1 MRGLTQEQTTKL
13 KSYQSNKEILK
24 LAKERGAELTDGQL
38 KAVNGGNYISNPTYP
53 NFHQKVSYES
63 WRSDC
68 WYDYLI
74 ADIISMIIPWD
85 IIVNNKK
92 GEH

>member
-38 KAVNGGNYISNPTYP
+38 EAVNRGNCKHIRTFVKKCLMKDGEVIVGMTTSFRIS
-53 NFHQKVSYES
+53 F
-63 WRSDC
+63 
-68 WYDYLI
+68 L
-74 ADIISMIIPWD
+74 
-85 IIVNNKK
+85 
-92 GEH
+92 